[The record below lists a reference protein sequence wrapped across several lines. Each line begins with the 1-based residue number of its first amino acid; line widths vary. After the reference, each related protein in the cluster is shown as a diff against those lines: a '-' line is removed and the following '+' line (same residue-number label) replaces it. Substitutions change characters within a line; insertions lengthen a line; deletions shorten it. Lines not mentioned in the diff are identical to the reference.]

1 MELQALIAFAAYD
14 SPSLAGHGNSFTEAA
29 IEKLMSTLCFGDSD
43 GSDRESVSYTGQFLV
58 GVNRVQGLITA
69 SPATQD
75 TSERESAL
83 ILTIPVLL
91 HQQSGIHINVGSGS
105 IEKELLCSKSLAN
118 PTPISGRT
126 MLRHAKDVICSCKK
140 NTAAWKRS

>member
-14 SPSLAGHGNSFTEAA
+14 SPSLAGGGNSFTEAA

-75 TSERESAL
+75 TSERE
-83 ILTIPVLL
+83 P
-91 HQQSGIHINVGSGS
+91 H
-105 IEKELLCSKSLAN
+105 
-118 PTPISGRT
+118 
-126 MLRHAKDVICSCKK
+126 
-140 NTAAWKRS
+140 